1 MIIWKGFGILVL
13 VIAVLCVVIV
23 QLIANG
29 VTGNPQ
35 YGDTHHWVSGLALMI
50 SAIPIYFISRYFSTR
65 PGRVVIDKA
74 TKRELVIRRTHSLF
88 FIPMEYW
95 AIILPLIGFGLIFA
109 HPAQN

>member
-1 MIIWKGFGILVL
+1 MIIWKGFGILV
-13 VIAVLCVVIV
+13 VIIAILSIAIV
-23 QLIANG
+23 QLVARAATNDPHFG
-29 VTGNPQ
+29 E
-35 YGDTHHWVSGLALMI
+35 THHWVGGLALI
-50 SAIPIYFISRYFSTR
+50 IAAVPVFFVGRYFNTR

-95 AIILPLIGFGLIFA
+95 AIILPLIGFGLMFA

>member
-1 MIIWKGFGILVL
+1 MIIWKGFGILVVIIAFLCLIITQL
-13 VIAVLCVVIV
+13 VAD
-23 QLIANG
+23 G
-29 VTGNPQ
+29 VTGDPHFYQ
-35 YGDTHHWVSGLALMI
+35 THHWLACLALMF
-50 SAIPIYFISRYFSTR
+50 AAVPVYFVARYFNNK

-95 AIILPLIGFGLIFA
+95 AIILPVIGFGLLFA